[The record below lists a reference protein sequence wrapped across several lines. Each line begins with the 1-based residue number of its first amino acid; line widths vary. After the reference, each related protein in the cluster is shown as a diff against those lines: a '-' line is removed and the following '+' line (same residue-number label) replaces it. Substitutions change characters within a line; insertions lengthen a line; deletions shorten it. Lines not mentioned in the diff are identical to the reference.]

1 MNAENKM
8 PDNSP
13 IPPSHAPEEAVID
26 QAPAIPAGRI
36 GQRLVDLGHTI
47 EHLGNDAKGTEMI
60 RLTREQAL
68 TVANVLRHD
77 AECTFDM
84 MLMVTGL
91 DWKTHRESVY
101 HLNSTTT
108 FTYLIV
114 KIAADEQDHSPSL
127 MPVWHA
133 CDWHEREAYDLF
145 GINYDGHPD
154 LRRILMPNYWL
165 GHPLRKDYVEDDPR
179 LVWNRR

>member
-1 MNAENKM
+1 MNAENNT
-8 PDNSP
+8 PDKPVSKETV
-13 IPPSHAPEEAVID
+13 EE

-36 GQRLVDLGHTI
+36 GQRLAELGHTV
-47 EHLGNDAKGTEMI
+47 EHLGADATGTEMI

-68 TVANVLRHD
+68 AVAKVLRDDEH
-77 AECTFDM
+77 CTFDM
-84 MLMVTGL
+84 MLLVTGI

-101 HLNSTTT
+101 HLNSTTQHS
-108 FTYLIV
+108 FLQL
-114 KIAADEQDHSPSL
+114 KINANAQDDSPSL

-133 CDWHEREAYDLF
+133 CDWHEREAYDLL
-145 GINYDGHPD
+145 GIKYQGHPD